1 MAFKKFNIS
10 KPEKYMKDGAEK
22 TYWANI
28 GILTEFTNDQGKV
41 SRIIEIPAISLKAN
55 VFPIEP
61 RPQQGGYQ
69 TPQTART
76 QPQTVSQPP
85 QQDTNE
91 EILDVD
97 SIPF

>member
-1 MAFKKFNIS
+1 MSKYKKFNIA
-10 KPEKYMKDGAEK
+10 KPEKYTKQGEEK

-55 VFPIEP
+55 VFPVEPKEQRGEQGYNKPSQAPSGIE
-61 RPQQGGYQ
+61 GVG
-69 TPQTART
+69 
-76 QPQTVSQPP
+76 S
-85 QQDTNE
+85 
-91 EILDVD
+91 EIKID